1 MRKIDLAILIV
12 QLAAGACV
20 SNSEQTF
27 QFSGEHSS
35 SLYNER
41 MQFQANCSSYF
52 RKKFKDNKGKR
63 IMTKRPT
70 KTVKWDRIRALIE
83 EHIEGIKLA
92 HISALLP
99 TATKSATDS
108 RKAYR
113 RAIPPFHSSVGI
125 TSKTSEPYF
134 AYLLEQMV
142 FQDLIGC
149 SASWNAKT
157 VISPWDYPLINLIR
171 MNW

>member
-52 RKKFKDNKGKR
+52 RKKFKDNKGVLTSDPP
-63 IMTKRPT
+63 IPFQC
-70 KTVKWDRIRALIE
+70 WN
-83 EHIEGIKLA
+83 HIQNVGAIFCLLTGTDGFSRFDWLSCQLECKNSDFPMGLPFDKLDPDE
-92 HISALLP
+92 LVTCP
-99 TATKSATDS
+99 
-108 RKAYR
+108 
-113 RAIPPFHSSVGI
+113 
-125 TSKTSEPYF
+125 
-134 AYLLEQMV
+134 
-142 FQDLIGC
+142 
-149 SASWNAKT
+149 N
-157 VISPWDYPLINLIR
+157 
-171 MNW
+171 